1 MSETTEKNEKKQ
13 TGRSVTEEICKKL
26 GLEVLPT
33 TLNILGEKL
42 DEPFD
47 DTWPELEQLRN
58 HVKKRFQS
66 MIYQMKKRREREHAQ
81 EVQKLRDKGEIPV
94 LSEKDRERAL
104 TSVMAKQPISSN
116 TPSLLEAQ
124 EQQKPTMK
132 GKASI
137 TPSERAALLEDPK
150 NVFYEW
156 KPEKTYAPMSWKDT
170 QAAVQLFVAQ
180 YQDARRR
187 HPALDDEEIRTL
199 LKNRL
204 NILELSKRCPMM
216 FELCTSRKSDKKVF
230 EGIRRLVAA
239 RKAVEEGYV
248 SEQEAYPQVF
258 AELAELC
265 KANSSEKEAPDN
277 HANEVARFAN
287 IEEAL
292 AMGAQ
297 GVNAVEYASRRK
309 QISDILSK

>member
-1 MSETTEKNEKKQ
+1 MSDQTKNIEKGP

-26 GLEVLPT
+26 GLEVLPA
-33 TLNILGEKL
+33 TLSILGEKL

-47 DTWPELEQLRN
+47 DTWPELEQLRD
-58 HVKKRFQS
+58 HVKRRFQS
-66 MIYQMKKRREREHAQ
+66 MIYHMKKRREQEHAR

-94 LSEKDRERAL
+94 LSKTDKERAL
-104 TSVMAKQPISSN
+104 TSATAKQPRSN
-116 TPSLLEAQ
+116 NTRSHVESQQ
-124 EQQKPTMK
+124 EQKPTMK
-132 GKASI
+132 GKANI

-156 KPEKTYAPMSWKDT
+156 KADKTYAPMSWKDT
-170 QAAVQLFVAQ
+170 QAAVQLLVTQ
-180 YQDARRR
+180 YQDERRR
-187 HPALDDEEIRTL
+187 HPALDDEEIRMS
-199 LKNRL
+199 LKKRL
-204 NILELSKRCPMM
+204 NILNLSKRCPMM

-265 KANSSEKEAPDN
+265 KANSSEKEAPGN
-277 HANEVARFAN
+277 TSNEVARFAN

-297 GVNAVEYASRRK
+297 GVNALEYASRRK